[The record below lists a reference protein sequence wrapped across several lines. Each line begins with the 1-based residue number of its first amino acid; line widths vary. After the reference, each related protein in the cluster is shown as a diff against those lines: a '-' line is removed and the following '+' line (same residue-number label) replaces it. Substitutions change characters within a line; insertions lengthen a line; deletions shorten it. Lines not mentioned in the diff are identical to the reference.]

1 MYPISEPQ
9 WPVQRIAAK
18 GLPSTMTADKKLK
31 MAGARIDAALWNK
44 FAATA
49 KMNGKSVAEALEAA
63 LRAALPANGKAKR

>member
-1 MYPISEPQ
+1 
-9 WPVQRIAAK
+9 
-18 GLPSTMTADKKLK
+18 MTADKKLK

>member
-1 MYPISEPQ
+1 
-9 WPVQRIAAK
+9 
-18 GLPSTMTADKKLK
+18 

-63 LRAALPANGKAKR
+63 LRAALPANQKAKRWPDLPPALPEGGK